1 MNNKEIVDPVV
12 QKSKVLTSLLIEKDA
27 QTKANVRLASEVV
40 KNNQESIS
48 NNNNMKSGERF
59 LKDEKSEP
67 ATTFEVE
74 ERCKC
79 LPNDD
84 CPTDQKDFTFGISC
98 KIGMVRCCSTTKTII
113 EEEDEEDTTTVNSN
127 IDLADKSTHST
138 TTLATTTLLNP
149 QTFQKASTELK
160 PRISNHRESGQNA
173 TLNLP
178 NQDLPYRR
186 YATPITDTSYYHRIQ
201 MR

>member
-67 ATTFEVE
+67 ATTFQEE

-127 IDLADKSTHST
+127 IDLADESTHST

-173 TLNLP
+173 TLKLP